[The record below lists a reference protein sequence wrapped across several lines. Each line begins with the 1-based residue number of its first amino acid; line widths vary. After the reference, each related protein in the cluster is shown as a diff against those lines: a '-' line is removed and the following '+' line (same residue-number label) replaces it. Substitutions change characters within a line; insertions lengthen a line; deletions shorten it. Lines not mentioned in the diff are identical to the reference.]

1 MPIEESYREQALEKV
16 QRLGKILEQKLG
28 ELLKEVEEEDLEFGV
43 NLNFSEGLL
52 SSLWKE
58 CVEDNNYME
67 VSFVEVMEHHDGA
80 YLKATF
86 RNSTRNYSAERYV
99 SVRSSGRVE
108 ITYAFFVEKDGV
120 VGRVEKEQEG
130 AFRAFLR
137 TKGFVQ

>member
-16 QRLGKILEQKLG
+16 QRIGKVLEEELQN
-28 ELLKEVEEEDLEFGV
+28 LLKKVKEKDLDFGV
-43 NLNFSEGLL
+43 SVSLSRGLL

-58 CVEDNNYME
+58 CVEDNNYVE

-86 RNSTRNYSAERYV
+86 RNSTQNYTVERYV

-108 ITYAFFVEKDGV
+108 ISYAFFVEMDGV
-120 VGRVEKEQEG
+120 VGKVEMEPDGSFKV
-130 AFRAFLR
+130 FL
-137 TKGFVQ
+137 KGK

>member
-1 MPIEESYREQALEKV
+1 MPIEESYRGQAFEKV
-16 QRLGKILEQKLG
+16 QRLGKFLEEDLQN
-28 ELLKEVEEEDLEFGV
+28 LLKEVEEEDLDFGV
-43 NLNFSEGLL
+43 SVSLSGSLL

-86 RNSTRNYSAERYV
+86 RNSTQKYIADRYV

-108 ITYAFFVEKDGV
+108 ISYAFFVEMDSV
-120 VGRVEKEQEG
+120 MGRVEREPEG
-130 AFRAFLR
+130 SFKIFL
-137 TKGFVQ
+137 KAK

>member
-16 QRLGKILEQKLG
+16 QRLGKVLEEELQN
-28 ELLKEVEEEDLEFGV
+28 LLKEVEEEDLDFGV
-43 NLNFSEGLL
+43 SVSLSGGLL

-86 RNSTRNYSAERYV
+86 RNSTQNYTAERYV
-99 SVRSSGRVE
+99 SIRSSGRVE
-108 ITYAFFVEKDGV
+108 ISYAFFVERDGV
-120 VGRVEKEQEG
+120 VGRVERERDGSFKV
-130 AFRAFLR
+130 FL
-137 TKGFVQ
+137 KAK

>member
-1 MPIEESYREQALEKV
+1 MPIEESYRGQALEKV
-16 QRLGKILEQKLG
+16 QKLGKFLEEELQN
-28 ELLKEVEEEDLEFGV
+28 LLKEVEEEDLDFGV
-43 NLNFSEGLL
+43 SVSLSGSLL

-86 RNSTRNYSAERYV
+86 RNSTQNYTAERYV

-108 ITYAFFVEKDGV
+108 ISYAFFVERDGV
-120 VGRVEKEQEG
+120 VGRVERERDGGFKI
-130 AFRAFLR
+130 FL
-137 TKGFVQ
+137 KAK

>member
-16 QRLGKILEQKLG
+16 QRLGKVLEE
-28 ELLKEVEEEDLEFGV
+28 ELQNLLREVEEEDLDFGV
-43 NLNFSEGLL
+43 SASLPGGLL

-86 RNSTRNYSAERYV
+86 RNSTQNYTAERYV

-108 ITYAFFVEKDGV
+108 ISYAFFVERDGV
-120 VGRVEKEQEG
+120 VGRVERERDGGFKV
-130 AFRAFLR
+130 FL
-137 TKGFVQ
+137 KAK

>member
-16 QRLGKILEQKLG
+16 RRLGKVLEEELQN
-28 ELLKEVEEEDLEFGV
+28 LLKEVEEEDLDFGV
-43 NLNFSEGLL
+43 SASISGGLL

-86 RNSTRNYSAERYV
+86 RNSTQNYTAERYV

-108 ITYAFFVEKDGV
+108 ISYAFFVERDGV
-120 VGRVEKEQEG
+120 VGRVERERDGGFKV
-130 AFRAFLR
+130 FL
-137 TKGFVQ
+137 KAK

>member
-16 QRLGKILEQKLG
+16 QRLGKVLEEELQN
-28 ELLKEVEEEDLEFGV
+28 LLKEVEEEDLDFGV
-43 NLNFSEGLL
+43 SASLSGGLL

-58 CVEDNNYME
+58 CVEENNYME

-86 RNSTRNYSAERYV
+86 RNSTQNYTAERYV

-108 ITYAFFVEKDGV
+108 ISYAFFVERDGV
-120 VGRVEKEQEG
+120 VGRVEREPDGGFKV
-130 AFRAFLR
+130 FL
-137 TKGFVQ
+137 KAK